1 MNINNQLLPYIS
13 FLTLTTKA
21 LQINKT
27 EINYLAR
34 LYIYIAITVVLLL
47 TTGNASSSSALIDDI
62 KADMQLNEAPLL
74 NVPETDRRYWLKR
87 GMISMGGAPR
97 GDATPSG
104 WKPANLTYKSSLS
117 WNAITP
123 WFVIAPGVDNAAKNV
138 RVKVYG
144 ITLHILD
151 KSTNEWKRFD
161 TGSFGNP
168 TWAMNQDYSGGKIKN
183 LGKAESRTEPDGT
196 ISYKLNADSNVIHGG
211 SRMIDIRKYISE
223 PKNVAAVF
231 VQLKTQLILDNPLG
245 VDDRASAQILINV
258 AADYYPEITSK
269 VSDFSP
275 MGYAPAVGSSRFGLV
290 KMKPRN
296 HYMTTIDPPGTPKAN
311 SEYLLKGGV
320 VVIPADQFEANM
332 PEYLFDTTAP
342 SAPTSLNLIFNK
354 PTTTS
359 WASNS
364 LSWNK
369 STDGVVVAGYNVY
382 RNGKRIGASTSNN
395 YKDSFPTAGTG
406 TLYSYTVKAFDD
418 AGHLS
423 ASSNEVLTV
432 Y

>member
-34 LYIYIAITVVLLL
+34 LYIYIAITVVSLLM
-47 TTGNASSSSALIDDI
+47 TGNASSALIDDI

-74 NVPETDRRYWLKR
+74 NVAETDPRNWLKR
-87 GMISMGGAPR
+87 GMITMGGAPR
-97 GDATPSG
+97 GDATPSW

-123 WFVIAPGVDNAAKNV
+123 WFVISPGMDNAAKNV

-168 TWAMNQDYSGGKIKN
+168 TWARNQDYSGGGTGF
-183 LGKAESRTEPDGT
+183 LGKADSRTEADGT
-196 ISYKLNADSNVIHGG
+196 VSYKLNSDSNVIHGG
-211 SRMIDIRKYISE
+211 SRMIDIKKYIE

-231 VQLKTQLILDNPLG
+231 VRLKTQLILDNPTG

-275 MGYAPAVGSSRFGLV
+275 MGYVPAVASSRFGLV
-290 KMKPRN
+290 KMTPRS
-296 HYMTTIDPPGTPKAN
+296 HFMTTIDPPGTPKAI

-342 SAPTSLNLIFNK
+342 SKPTSLNLIFNK
-354 PTTTS
+354 ATTTS

-369 STDGVVVAGYNVY
+369 STDDVAVAGYNVY

-395 YKDSFPTAGTG
+395 YKDSFPTGATG
-406 TLYSYTVKAFDD
+406 TLYKYTVKAFDD

>member
-47 TTGNASSSSALIDDI
+47 MTGNASSALIDAI
-62 KADMQLNEAPLL
+62 KADMQLNEARLL
-74 NVPETDRRYWLKR
+74 NVAETDPRTWLKR
-87 GMISMGGAPR
+87 GMITMGGAPR
-97 GDATPSG
+97 GDATPTW

-123 WFVIAPGVDNAAKNV
+123 WFVISPGMDNAAKNV

-144 ITLHILD
+144 ITLHVLD

-168 TWAMNQDYSGGKIKN
+168 TWARNQNFSGGRTKL
-183 LGKAESRTEPDGT
+183 LGTADSRTEPDGT
-196 ISYKLNADSNVIHGG
+196 VSYKLNSDSNAIHGG
-211 SRMIDIRKYISE
+211 SSMIDITKYISG

-231 VQLKTQLILDNPLG
+231 VQLKTQLILDNPAGL
-245 VDDRASAQILINV
+245 DDRASAQILINV
-258 AADYYPEITSK
+258 AADYYPEMTSGI
-269 VSDFSP
+269 SDFSP
-275 MGYAPAVGSSRFGLV
+275 MGYAPAVGASRFGLV

-296 HYMTTIDPPGTPKAN
+296 HYMAIIDPPGTPKAN
-311 SEYLLKGGV
+311 SEYLLKGGEV
-320 VVIPADQFEANM
+320 AIPAGQFEANM
-332 PEYLFDTTAP
+332 PEYLFDPTAP
-342 SAPTSLNLIFNK
+342 SAPTSLKLIFNK

-369 STDGVVVAGYNVY
+369 STDDVVVAGYNIY
-382 RNGKRIGASTSNN
+382 RNGKKIGASTSNNYN

-418 AGHLS
+418 AGNLS

>member
-47 TTGNASSSSALIDDI
+47 MTGNASSALIDDI

-74 NVPETDRRYWLKR
+74 NVPETDPRPWLKQGR
-87 GMISMGGAPR
+87 IRMGSAPR

-168 TWAMNQDYSGGKIKN
+168 TWAMNQDYSGGKIKD
-183 LGKAESRTEPDGT
+183 LGKAESRKDPDGT

-211 SRMIDIRKYISE
+211 SLMIDITKYIE
-223 PKNVAAVF
+223 PKNIAAVF
-231 VQLKTQLILDNPLG
+231 VQLKTQLILDDPLG
-245 VDDRASAQILINV
+245 VDDRASAQILVTV

-275 MGYAPAVGSSRFGLV
+275 MGYVPAVGSSRFGLV
-290 KMKPRN
+290 KMTPRS
-296 HYMTTIDPPGTPKAN
+296 HYMATIDPPGAPKAN
-311 SEYLLKGGV
+311 SEYLLNGGV
-320 VVIPADQFEANM
+320 VAIPADQFEANM

-342 SAPTSLNLIFNK
+342 SAPTSLKLIFNK
-354 PTTTS
+354 ATRTS

-369 STDGVVVAGYNVY
+369 STDDVVVAGYNVY

-406 TLYSYTVKAFDD
+406 ALYSYTVKAIDD
-418 AGHLS
+418 AGNLS